1 MYLCKNRGM
10 TIVRKRRNMSNI
22 DTKQLKAMGASY
34 GRSVLGAGI
43 ALYMSGVTSP
53 SDLWTALVAA
63 IAPVLLRA
71 LNPADK
77 AFGVLPT
84 VDTVDTALKAAK
96 APTKKTLPTSKRLAK
111 K

>member
-43 ALYMSGVTSP
+43 ALYMSGVTNP
-53 SDLWTALVAA
+53 ADLWTALVAA

-71 LNPADK
+71 LNPGDK

-84 VDTVDTALKAAK
+84 VDAVDTALKAAK
-96 APTKKTLPTSKRLAK
+96 APTKRALPTSKRTAK

>member
-1 MYLCKNRGM
+1 
-10 TIVRKRRNMSNI
+10 
-22 DTKQLKAMGASY
+22 
-34 GRSVLGAGI
+34 
-43 ALYMSGVTSP
+43 
-53 SDLWTALVAA
+53 
-63 IAPVLLRA
+63 VLLRA

-96 APTKKTLPTSKRLAK
+96 APTKKALPTSKRLVK